1 MKVSCLAPF
10 ALLQLPAAFVIRAVA
25 RDIHEFAHA
34 GMAHLWMPSGTF
46 IANAGEVL

>member
-1 MKVSCLAPF
+1 MKVSCLAPV
-10 ALLQLPAAFVIRAVA
+10 ALLQLPAAFVIRLSPD
-25 RDIHEFAHA
+25 DIHEFAYA